1 MPKAGQSQLSAHTSF
16 NIEPFSPN
24 TNWFRWVQ
32 RLEGAFKL
40 FNISVDQYASFLLHY
55 MGVIAFDIIC
65 DKCTPDNPYDKTYE
79 ELKRILQEFYAPK
92 PLEIAENYR
101 FYQRN
106 QEDGESL
113 QDYAAALQKLT
124 INCNFGNYLNAALRN
139 KFVFGLQSNRI
150 KCRLL
155 EMDNLTFDIAVKT
168 AISMELSEKDAKQP
182 NEDNLMWKYF
192 FTNYWI
198 KINLCDVIEFR
209 KKSCNRINLKKYDL
223 LFKKISWALLDNEDN
238 VKKNQ
243 N

>member
-1 MPKAGQSQLSAHTSF
+1 MPKSGQSQLSAHTSF

-198 KINLCDVIEFR
+198 KINLCDVIEF
-209 KKSCNRINLKKYDL
+209 
-223 LFKKISWALLDNEDN
+223 
-238 VKKNQ
+238 
-243 N
+243 